1 MSDKPIKAVVSVAE
15 MCRLLGMSRREFMQ
29 HGKRGTFHETLRLE
43 ANNRPYYTAS
53 MVEDNVQA
61 RATSVGVNGE
71 YVLFYDRKSKDEAS
85 STKTPRR
92 DHAALIDGLKALGL
106 SSVTAS
112 QIEAAMAACFPSGT
126 ANEDENAV
134 LRAVFR
140 HLKRSGNG

>member
-15 MCRLLGMSRREFMQ
+15 MCRLLGMSRSQFM
-29 HGKRGTFHETLRLE
+29 HHVKSGTFHEPLRLE
-43 ANNRPYYTAS
+43 SNNRPYLD
-53 MVEDNVQA
+53 E
-61 RATSVGVNGE
+61 
-71 YVLFYDRKSKDEAS
+71 RKRRYESS
-85 STKTPRR
+85 STRTPRLV
-92 DHAALIDGLKALGL
+92 HAALIDGLKALGL